1 MAENADSAITLYEGQ
16 HENPELI
23 WTEEIKE
30 ATSLYIMR
38 SSRDLASQQ
47 RWISRAKINITYPK
61 WKTLDVAGS
70 RTYAPYY
77 LFKSSQSQARI
88 QKHGVWNTFFY
99 RYSILL
105 DKMNPFITKVNK

>member
-1 MAENADSAITLYEGQ
+1 MSKLLPPIFADAMAENADSAITLYEGQ

-47 RWISRAKINITYPK
+47 R
-61 WKTLDVAGS
+61 
-70 RTYAPYY
+70 
-77 LFKSSQSQARI
+77 
-88 QKHGVWNTFFY
+88 
-99 RYSILL
+99 
-105 DKMNPFITKVNK
+105 